1 MPKQVYRID
10 QDGYFIEPVLINEDE
25 KIPADCVEVFPTS
38 GMYKQKWNGTAWV
51 EGLSQA
57 EIDALKNVAEPVSE
71 LDKLKKNQE
80 LMQAALDGLLLG
92 GGL

>member
-1 MPKQVYRID
+1 MPKQIYRID
-10 QDGYFIEPVLINEDE
+10 QDGYFIEPVLISEDE
-25 KIPADCVEVFPTS
+25 KTPADCVEVFPTS

>member
-1 MPKQVYRID
+1 MPKQIYRID

-25 KIPADCVEVFPTS
+25 KPPADCVEVFPTS
-38 GMYKQKWNGTAWV
+38 GMYKQKWNGTAWI

-57 EIDALKNVAEPVSE
+57 AINALKNVPQPVSE
-71 LDKLKKNQE
+71 MEQIKKNQE
-80 LMQAALDGLLLG
+80 LMQAALDDLLLG